1 MQKRKVLIL
10 GTGGTIA
17 GRAQVAGDNVGYKAG
32 EVPVQAL
39 LAPLQS
45 AAPWMADWQWEAQ
58 QVAQLD
64 SKDMDTAT
72 WRALALAVQAG
83 LDDPAVAA
91 VVVTHGTD
99 TLEET
104 AFFLSQ
110 VVKGT
115 QPVVLTCAMR
125 PASALVPDGPQN
137 LLDALAVA
145 TDPLT
150 EGVCVVTAGAV
161 HAAESVAKVHT
172 YRVDAFS
179 SGDAGVLA
187 CVEEGRVRWFRKN
200 TPKMPLS
207 LDGIELDAMP
217 VTALQ
222 PPLASAGWPRVELV
236 TSHAGASGALVD
248 ALLQPLADVPPLA
261 GLVVACTGNGT
272 VHQAL
277 LAALERAQAQGVVVW
292 RSTRCALGQI
302 VPGPVA
308 AWPPAVPLSPV
319 KARIALALA
328 LAR

>member
-1 MQKRKVLIL
+1 VEKRKVLIL

-32 EVPVQAL
+32 EVPVQEL
-39 LAPLQS
+39 LAPLQ
-45 AAPWMADWQWEAQ
+45 AVAPWMADWCWEAQ

-72 WRALALAVQAG
+72 WKALALAAQAG
-83 LDDPAVAA
+83 LDDPDVAA

-110 VVKGT
+110 VLTGCR
-115 QPVVLTCAMR
+115 PVVLTCAMR

-137 LLDALAVA
+137 LLDALVVA
-145 TDPLT
+145 TDPHA
-150 EGVCVVTAGAV
+150 EGVCVVAAGTV
-161 HAAESVAKVHT
+161 HAAHAVAKVHT

-179 SGDAGVLA
+179 SGDAGPLA

-200 TPKMPLS
+200 PSNKVVAP
-207 LDGIELDAMP
+207 DGIEPNAM
-217 VTALQ
+217 VDEAWKRV
-222 PPLASAGWPRVELV
+222 LAGVAWPRVELV
-236 TSHAGASGALVD
+236 TSHAGTSGAVVD
-248 ALLQPLADVPPLA
+248 ALLQPLAGVPPVA
-261 GLVVACTGNGT
+261 GLVVAATGNGT
-272 VHQAL
+272 VHVAL
-277 LAALERAQAQGVVVW
+277 QAALERAQAQGVVVW
-292 RSTRCALGQI
+292 RSTRCAGGQI

-308 AWPPAVPLSPV
+308 SWPPAVPLSPV

-328 LAR
+328 LAH